1 MFRVRRAPVRAGQG
15 GRAYR
20 VRRGAVRWSL
30 VSVQRRSARRAD
42 GGSGGRAGSGAGGAD
57 PGTGTADTALD
68 ELYATPPPR
77 FVARREEL
85 AAEARTAGRAADARL
100 VQQARRPTLAA
111 WAANLLLRSRP
122 EESARLLEL
131 GRALRAAY
139 RTLDAAELKSLT
151 AQRRLVT
158 ALARQAADLADAAGH
173 PLSAAVRQEVES
185 TLGAVLADE
194 ECADRWAAG
203 RLHTALTPPSAFPVG
218 DLAAPPP
225 APVREGREEGRAA
238 RRGKPADRPA
248 VRARHDRAGDELA
261 GDELAA
267 RRRARQERLDRARKA
282 AEEAAR
288 HRSAARAE
296 AAEADTA
303 LDRARERHEEA
314 RQRVTEARRRLD
326 EARTEARRAD
336 REQRRAEERQ
346 RTAAHAL
353 TEAEQTARE
362 AERAVRRADPPGR

>member
-1 MFRVRRAPVRAGQG
+1 M
-15 GRAYR
+15 
-20 VRRGAVRWSL
+20 
-30 VSVQRRSARRAD
+30 QRRSARRAD

-194 ECADRWAAG
+194 ESADRWAAG

-261 GDELAA
+261 A

-288 HRSAARAE
+288 RRSAARAE
-296 AAEADTA
+296 AAQADTA

-314 RQRVTEARRRLD
+314 RQRVTEARRRLE

-346 RTAAHAL
+346 HTAAHAL